1 MDTRWYLDDYVDISS
16 DGRSEA
22 SSDGISFNGQ
32 IFIAGGSTSYSGV
45 RGIVYVDDDIESDE
59 EENCAY
65 TLDDICKGHSISVCT
80 DPQKIR
86 FEILSTR
93 IDEQSKRVFYS
104 VMVLRIDDGIDKDKG
119 SVERSYSDFAVLN
132 KALRKEFPS
141 FLKDVKFPGK
151 VLGQSSNLNSK
162 VIESRRVAFQAFLQT
177 VYPHPEV
184 RKHPAFKEFFYL
196 PDLRKATDHLIGCE
210 LDAALALFLNSLH
223 LQVKLSDKV
232 REVIATLAAIVIIF
246 EAQGKLEDAARYS
259 ITALNLVQED
269 YLCPHVIPILDKLV
283 RLMDKLQMDKNPVV
297 RHLNHVQRMAGV
309 DVEQSPTLQA
319 LVSERFD

>member
-1 MDTRWYLDDYVDISS
+1 MYDDK
-16 DGRSEA
+16 
-22 SSDGISFNGQ
+22 
-32 IFIAGGSTSYSGV
+32 ST
-45 RGIVYVDDDIESDE
+45 
-59 EENCAY
+59 
-65 TLDDICKGHSISVCT
+65 LFLF
-80 DPQKIR
+80 Q
-86 FEILSTR
+86 
-93 IDEQSKRVFYS
+93 FYS
-104 VMVLRIDDGIDKDKG
+104 VMVFRIDDGIDKDKG

-141 FLKDVKFPGK
+141 FLKDLNFPGK

-177 VYPHPEV
+177 VYSHPEV
-184 RKHPAFKEFFYL
+184 RQHPAFKEFFYL

-246 EAQGKLEDAARYS
+246 QTQGKLEDAARYS

-269 YLCPHVIPILDKLV
+269 YLCPYVIPILDTLV
-283 RLMDKLQMDKNPVV
+283 RLMDKLQMDKNPIV

-309 DVEQSPTLQA
+309 DVDQSPTLQA
-319 LVSERFD
+319 LVSVRFG

>member
-1 MDTRWYLDDYVDISS
+1 MMTNQLCFYYFL
-16 DGRSEA
+16 
-22 SSDGISFNGQ
+22 FQ
-32 IFIAGGSTSYSGV
+32 
-45 RGIVYVDDDIESDE
+45 
-59 EENCAY
+59 
-65 TLDDICKGHSISVCT
+65 
-80 DPQKIR
+80 
-86 FEILSTR
+86 
-93 IDEQSKRVFYS
+93 FYS

-141 FLKDVKFPGK
+141 LLKDVNFPGK

-162 VIESRRVAFQAFLQT
+162 VIESRRAAFQAFLQT

-184 RKHPAFKEFFYL
+184 RKYPAFKEFFYL

-210 LDAALALFLNSLH
+210 LDAALALFLNSFH

-246 EAQGKLEDAARYS
+246 ETQGKLEDAARYS

-269 YLCPHVIPILDKLV
+269 YLCPYVIPILDKLV

-309 DVEQSPTLQA
+309 DVDQSPTLQA

>member
-22 SSDGISFNGQ
+22 SSDSISFNGQ
-32 IFIAGGSTSYSGV
+32 IFIAGGSTSYSGE

-59 EENCAY
+59 EEKCAY
-65 TLDDICKGHSISVCT
+65 TLDDICKGQSISVCT

-119 SVERSYSDFAVLN
+119 SVERSYSDFTVLN

-141 FLKDVKFPGK
+141 FLKDVNFPGK

-210 LDAALALFLNSLH
+210 LDAALALFLNSFH

-246 EAQGKLEDAARYS
+246 ETQGKLEDAARYS

-269 YLCPHVIPILDKLV
+269 YLCPYVIPILDTLV

-297 RHLNHVQRMAGV
+297 RRLNHVQRMAGV

>member
-22 SSDGISFNGQ
+22 SSDSISFNGQ
-32 IFIAGGSTSYSGV
+32 IFIAGGSTSYSGE

-59 EENCAY
+59 EEKCAY
-65 TLDDICKGHSISVCT
+65 TLDDICKGQSISVCT

-119 SVERSYSDFAVLN
+119 SVERSYSDFTVLN

-141 FLKDVKFPGK
+141 FLKDVNFPGK

-210 LDAALALFLNSLH
+210 LDAALALFLNSFH
-223 LQVKLSDKV
+223 LQVKLSDEV

-246 EAQGKLEDAARYS
+246 ETQGKLEDAARYS

-269 YLCPHVIPILDKLV
+269 YLCPYVIPILDTLV

-297 RHLNHVQRMAGV
+297 RRLNHVQRMAGV